1 MLKLNK
7 RKILNYQKNRDPYL
21 MIDFATKVIPGV
33 LAEGYKNLK
42 KNEWFFKVHW
52 PNDPNMPG
60 LLQVESM
67 VQLSSLCILTLPG
80 NKGKTLYLI
89 SLDKI
94 RFFQKVIPN
103 DRLVLKTKMTYW
115 KNGLGKFYS
124 ESFVKNKLV
133 CKSDFTLVLS
143 EIVQSRK

>member
-7 RKILNYQKNRDPYL
+7 KKILDYQKNRDPYL

-67 VQLSSLCILTLPG
+67 VQMSSLCILTLPG

-94 RFFQKVIPN
+94 RFFKKVIPN
-103 DRLVLKTKMTYW
+103 DRLIIKTKVTYW

-124 ESFVKNKLV
+124 ESFVENKLV
-133 CKSDFTLVLS
+133 CKSSFTLVLS
-143 EIVQSRK
+143 ETVQSRK